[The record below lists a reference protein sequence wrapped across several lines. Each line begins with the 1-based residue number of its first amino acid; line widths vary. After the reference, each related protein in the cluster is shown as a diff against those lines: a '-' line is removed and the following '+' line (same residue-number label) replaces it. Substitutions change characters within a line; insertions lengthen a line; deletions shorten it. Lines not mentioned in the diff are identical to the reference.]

1 MVSMFW
7 SRARHY
13 NRSRRKE
20 TSGVDAMPLVRISF
34 RAGKSAQYR
43 QAVADEVHRALV
55 EVASVPELDRFQ
67 VLTEHAPADL
77 IYDPTYLG
85 VKRTD
90 DIVMIQITLNQRST
104 QVKLAIYRS
113 IAARLAK
120 NPCMRPE
127 DVLISLVGVAPE
139 DWSFGDGKAQYVK
152 TD

>member
-1 MVSMFW
+1 
-7 SRARHY
+7 
-13 NRSRRKE
+13 
-20 TSGVDAMPLVRISF
+20 MPLVRISF

-67 VLTEHAPADL
+67 ILSEHAPGDL

-85 VKRTD
+85 IKRTD
-90 DIVMIQITLNQRST
+90 DIVMIQITLNQRT
-104 QVKLAIYRS
+104 QAVKVAIYKA

-120 NPCMRPE
+120 NPGMRPE
-127 DVLISLVGVAPE
+127 DVLISLVGVSPE

-152 TD
+152 TET